1 MQKPSKRLETV
12 LRLAKIKQQR
22 AAEQLGAMIRN
33 ADAQQ
38 QQAEQLRHYE
48 LEYGEQFKALA
59 ARGSGASQL
68 LNYQKFFSNLSDAKE
83 TQQQQVRLAND
94 QKDQA
99 RSKWQHLYARENNL
113 AGLVDK
119 KRSQEER
126 EIENRIQR
134 ELDDRRPAKPPF

>member
-12 LRLAKIKQQR
+12 LRLARIKQQR

-38 QQAEQLRHYE
+38 QQSEQLRHYE

-59 ARGSGASQL
+59 AGGSGASQL
-68 LNYQKFFSNLSDAKE
+68 LNYQKFFSNLSVARE
-83 TQQQQVRLAND
+83 TQQEQLQLAND
-94 QKDQA
+94 QKDVA

-113 AGLVDK
+113 EGLVDK

-126 EIENRIQR
+126 ELENRIQR
-134 ELDDRRPAKPPF
+134 ELDDRRSLKPRF